1 MRRVLVRLSGRQM
14 NRGENHRGFTEP
26 ALLAG
31 LGVLVPMLQL
41 LEEYDLN
48 DLRRLADLTLPRLR
62 RDGG

>member
-1 MRRVLVRLSGRQM
+1 M